1 MSLAPNHMRQQ
12 TKRREIYHALGVV
25 DDCKGSL
32 GWAVQ
37 CLKKEDPQK
46 WFGLTTSTLSTW
58 YSRYPPKS
66 AARERLMLVNPDGYR
81 DRKDKYA
88 KIKKALKAEVE
99 RREELSLMRDRD
111 TMIEWMKVR
120 AKEYADAGDSLYRGF
135 KASVGFFYDTIREEG
150 ISLCT
155 EVGKQENPWNGYVM
169 KNQDRFAELSTNH
182 FRLFIKGE
190 THNGQP
196 IDQGIGLFCQTF
208 VNKKWYKLQQAYSK
222 AIDKGEK
229 PKKFTL
235 SDMRI
240 KVMLWAD
247 ECMKAIN
254 KKPEFI
260 KSAWKNTMF
269 PARITGE
276 DDHLYASAPVKKG
289 KAAPPK
295 RVLPYWIVPPH

>member
-120 AKEYADAGDSLYRGF
+120 AKEYADAGDSLYAAQAIQRNVWRT
-135 KASVGFFYDTIREEG
+135 A
-150 ISLCT
+150 
-155 EVGKQENPWNGYVM
+155 
-169 KNQDRFAELSTNH
+169 
-182 FRLFIKGE
+182 
-190 THNGQP
+190 
-196 IDQGIGLFCQTF
+196 IG
-208 VNKKWYKLQQAYSK
+208 
-222 AIDKGEK
+222 
-229 PKKFTL
+229 
-235 SDMRI
+235 M
-240 KVMLWAD
+240 
-247 ECMKAIN
+247 ECM
-254 KKPEFI
+254 
-260 KSAWKNTMF
+260 
-269 PARITGE
+269 
-276 DDHLYASAPVKKG
+276 
-289 KAAPPK
+289 
-295 RVLPYWIVPPH
+295 

>member
-155 EVGKQENPWNGYVM
+155 EVGKQENPWNGYVIKRGKWVKVERVWMSENGYVESGYIAM
-169 KNQDRFAELSTNH
+169 KLVDNLDEVPVTLKGRARKQLNASSKKECKALAVPVTFDASKRFCTW
-182 FRLFIKGE
+182 
-190 THNGQP
+190 TP
-196 IDQGIGLFCQTF
+196 ICGYTKMHGIY
-208 VNKKWYKLQQAYSK
+208 VNLRGSPRQS
-222 AIDKGEK
+222 EK
-229 PKKFTL
+229 
-235 SDMRI
+235 
-240 KVMLWAD
+240 
-247 ECMKAIN
+247 N
-254 KKPEFI
+254 KYP
-260 KSAWKNTMF
+260 SSL
-269 PARITGE
+269 G
-276 DDHLYASAPVKKG
+276 
-289 KAAPPK
+289 
-295 RVLPYWIVPPH
+295 